1 MRRLFFILLL
11 SLIVVSAACMGSGNQ
26 GKTHTGRTTGDSTS
40 PSLSHPTPTQTTTST
55 PSMPE
60 RWNMTLAWNLS
71 SGTLPFMD
79 LSPNGSLAAVIDWNN
94 AYLYLVKPNG
104 ESVSFDLQEADAVE
118 PVVSGVA
125 IKDDVVYIVASYAE
139 FAGVRKYSWDGLV
152 GEEKHGWTG
161 SVSDQIARSPSGNH
175 LCYLVTPD
183 AGRQELYC
191 DGVKMELKG
200 DDYALTGVSDT
211 GVVVLTRGDNALILK
226 EGSEIL
232 SLNTSNVI
240 PYRDKLIASEGN
252 YLRIYDLNGT
262 LLAEK
267 EGYPFKM
274 TTLFRWTLLPTGKY
288 LFRHEPLE
296 DTSVLTW
303 NLSEVRVLPGFP
315 QFANENFVIMLD
327 DNTLRC
333 YSLRD
338 FHEVFSIKA
347 PGGGLVKLSDDG
359 KVMLVSDEYG
369 KYWLYRAVSWGQG

>member
-1 MRRLFFILLL
+1 
-11 SLIVVSAACMGSGNQ
+11 
-26 GKTHTGRTTGDSTS
+26 
-40 PSLSHPTPTQTTTST
+40 
-55 PSMPE
+55 
-60 RWNMTLAWNLS
+60 MTLVWNIATAGIS
-71 SGTLPFMD
+71 FMD
-79 LSPNGSLAAVIDWNN
+79 LSPDGSLGAVIDWNKGV
-94 AYLYLVKPNG
+94 LYLVNPNG
-104 ESVSFDLQEADAVE
+104 ESRAFNVWKGEMVQ
-118 PVVSGVA
+118 PTISGVA
-125 IKDDVVYIVASYAE
+125 IKDGIAYVLAKYEE
-139 FAGVRKYSWDGLV
+139 FVGVRKYSWDGKV
-152 GEEKHGWTG
+152 GEERHGWSG
-161 SVSDQIARSPSGNH
+161 SMPDQIARSPSGNH

-200 DDYALTGVSDT
+200 DDYVLTGVSDT
-211 GVVVLTRGDNALILK
+211 GVVVLTREDSALIFK
-226 EGSEIL
+226 EGSRIL
-232 SLNTSNVI
+232 GLNTSNVI
-240 PYRDKLIASEGN
+240 AYDDRLIASEGD
-252 YLRIYDLNGT
+252 YLRVYDLSGN

-267 EGYPFKM
+267 EGYTFKIG
-274 TTLFRWTLLPTGKY
+274 TLLATGKY
-288 LFRHEPLE
+288 LFRNEPLE